1 MIKPYLVIAFLVSF
15 TLSCGLLMPRNTE
28 QRIVYNAKTHV
39 HKIVSVM
46 GGHCSSVYVNYKGK
60 VRHVTNAHC
69 CVMPMIFNAKELK
82 FLKIDKENDLCEIG
96 HDKMPP
102 TGIAMSQ
109 TDPEVTNIVY
119 TVGYSGPYDLTIS
132 QGRIV
137 SGLYRSPLNDQLLYR
152 TSSFTIGGN
161 SGGAAFNE
169 NGDLFGIVSQGN
181 GLMHGAF
188 IPLSALR
195 KFLD

>member
-1 MIKPYLVIAFLVSF
+1 MIRPYFVVALLLTFI
-15 TLSCGLLMPRNTE
+15 LSCGILLPISPE
-28 QRIVYNAKTHV
+28 KRIVYNAKTHV
-39 HKIVSVM
+39 HKVISIM

-60 VRHVTNAHC
+60 IRHVTNAHC
-69 CVMPMIFNAKELK
+69 CDAPLLLNSQELK
-82 FLKIDKENDLCEIG
+82 FLKIDKENDLCELG
-96 HDKMPP
+96 HDKIPS

-109 TDPEVTNIVY
+109 IDPEVTNIVY

-137 SGLYRSPLNDQLLYR
+137 SGLYRSPLNNQLLYR

-181 GLMHGAF
+181 GLNHGAF
-188 IPLSALR
+188 IPLAAVR